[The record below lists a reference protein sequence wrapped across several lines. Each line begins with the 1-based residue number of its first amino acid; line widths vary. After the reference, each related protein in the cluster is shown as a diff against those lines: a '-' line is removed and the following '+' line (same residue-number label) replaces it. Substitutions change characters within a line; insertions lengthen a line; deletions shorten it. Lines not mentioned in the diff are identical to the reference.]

1 MNRVSVSN
9 DYSTAGD
16 VVLVCVPLQFCEEE
30 LPSFDVGPVVEH
42 PDEGSGDLADS
53 PVDGDAS
60 QPLGVDGSGDRL
72 VSLPINKI
80 SYLFEG

>member
-1 MNRVSVSN
+1 M
-9 DYSTAGD
+9 
-16 VVLVCVPLQFCEEE
+16 
-30 LPSFDVGPVVEH
+30 VEH

-72 VSLPINKI
+72 VSLPRKQIRDQLSNLK
-80 SYLFEG
+80 